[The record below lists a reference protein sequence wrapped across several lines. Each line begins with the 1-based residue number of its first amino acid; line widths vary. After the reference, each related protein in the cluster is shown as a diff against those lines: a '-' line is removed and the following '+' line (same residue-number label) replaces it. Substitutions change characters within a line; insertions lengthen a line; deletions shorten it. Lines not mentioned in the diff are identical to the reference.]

1 MELSDNNRC
10 FGCGKLNPIGL
21 QMSFS
26 YDPDKGTSF
35 ANLTLPLHFQGW
47 EGVAH
52 GGIVTTILDEA
63 LAHAAFS
70 RNIPCV
76 TGELTVRF
84 KKPVPLEKKLSIYGE
99 IQEIKGSII
108 YISGYIKHN
117 DTILAHAKGK
127 MVRI

>member
-1 MELSDNNRC
+1 MKLSDNNRC
-10 FGCGKLNPIGL
+10 FGCGNLNPIGL
-21 QMSFS
+21 KISFS
-26 YDPDKGTSF
+26 YDPDKGT
-35 ANLTLPLHFQGW
+35 ATAKLTLPAHFQGW

-52 GGIVTTILDEA
+52 GGIVTTVLDEA

-84 KKPVPLEKKLSIYGE
+84 KKPVPLEKEILIYGE
-99 IQEIKGSII
+99 IKEIKEPLI
-108 YISGYIKHN
+108 YITARIEHEGV
-117 DTILAHAKGK
+117 TLAEAKGK